1 LSNKALLQQP
11 PLATLKVCNNTKVWE
26 NTLTTLSVILI
37 LAAFLIGAGIGHL
50 LSKKVDSSDKSVR
63 NLEQKLAASEKE
75 LKRYQ
80 QEVTEHFITASHLT
94 GNIAQSYRQ
103 IHEHLASNAMRL
115 ASPDVARQILKSGG
129 SDFGLLDSNGNPLID
144 LSDVEVPRDYAPSV
158 PGGIL
163 SEDYGLTES
172 EQSKAENDAEPEL
185 LDSDSE
191 DEKDPT
197 QSVA

>member
-1 LSNKALLQQP
+1 
-11 PLATLKVCNNTKVWE
+11 
-26 NTLTTLSVILI
+26 LTTLSVILI
-37 LAAFLIGAGIGHL
+37 AAVFIIGAAVGHL
-50 LSKKVDSSDKSVR
+50 FSRKVDSGDKSVR

-94 GNIAQSYRQ
+94 SNIAQSYRQ
-103 IHEHLASNAMRL
+103 IHEHLASKAMRL
-115 ASPDVARQILKSGG
+115 ASTDVARQILKSGG

-163 SEDYGLTES
+163 SEDYGLTEA
-172 EQSKAENDAEPEL
+172 EQHKTDNVAESKAENDGGL
-185 LDSDSE
+185 DIHDDSDE

>member
-1 LSNKALLQQP
+1 MTFLSI
-11 PLATLKVCNNTKVWE
+11 
-26 NTLTTLSVILI
+26 ILI
-37 LAAFLIGAGIGHL
+37 TAAFLIGAAAGHL
-50 LSKKVDSSDKSVR
+50 FSKKVDSSDKSVR
-63 NLEQKLAASEKE
+63 NLEQKLAASERE

-103 IHEHLASNAMRL
+103 IHEHLASKAMRL

-163 SEDYGLTES
+163 SEDYGLTEAEHS
-172 EQSKAENDAEPEL
+172 KAGIKAENDTE
-185 LDSDSE
+185 SDMPDANDE

>member
-1 LSNKALLQQP
+1 MTILSI
-11 PLATLKVCNNTKVWE
+11 
-26 NTLTTLSVILI
+26 ILI
-37 LAAFLIGAGIGHL
+37 TVAFLIGAAVGHL
-50 LSKKVDSSDKSVR
+50 FSKKVDSSDKSVR
-63 NLEQKLAASEKE
+63 NLEQKLAASERE

-103 IHEHLASNAMRL
+103 IHEHLASKAMRL

-163 SEDYGLTES
+163 SEDYGLTEAEHNKAAIKVES
-172 EQSKAENDAEPEL
+172 ETESDMPDA
-185 LDSDSE
+185 DDE

>member
-1 LSNKALLQQP
+1 MIILSI
-11 PLATLKVCNNTKVWE
+11 
-26 NTLTTLSVILI
+26 ILI
-37 LAAFLIGAGIGHL
+37 TAAFLIGAAVGHL
-50 LSKKVDSSDKSVR
+50 FSKKVDSSDKSVR
-63 NLEQKLAASEKE
+63 NLEQKLAASERE

-103 IHEHLASNAMRL
+103 IHEHLAAKAMRL

-163 SEDYGLTES
+163 SEDYGLTEAEHNKAGIKVES
-172 EQSKAENDAEPEL
+172 ETESDMPDA
-185 LDSDSE
+185 DDE

>member
-1 LSNKALLQQP
+1 MTILSI
-11 PLATLKVCNNTKVWE
+11 
-26 NTLTTLSVILI
+26 ILI
-37 LAAFLIGAGIGHL
+37 TVAFLIGAAVGHL
-50 LSKKVDSSDKSVR
+50 FSKKVDSSDKSVR
-63 NLEQKLAASEKE
+63 NLEQKLAASERE

-103 IHEHLASNAMRL
+103 IHEHLASKAMRL

-163 SEDYGLTES
+163 SEDYGLTEAEHNKAGIKVES
-172 EQSKAENDAEPEL
+172 ETE
-185 LDSDSE
+185 SDMPGADDE

>member
-1 LSNKALLQQP
+1 M
-11 PLATLKVCNNTKVWE
+11 
-26 NTLTTLSVILI
+26 TTLSVILI
-37 LAAFLIGAGIGHL
+37 AAVFLIGAGVGHL
-50 LSKKVDSSDKSVR
+50 FFKKVDSSDKSVR

-80 QEVTEHFITASHLT
+80 QEVTEHFITAAHLT

-103 IHEHLASNAMRL
+103 IHEHLASKAMRL

-163 SEDYGLTES
+163 SEDYGLAEAEHNKVDS
-172 EQSKAENDAEPEL
+172 KADSKAENDSGLGTPNV
-185 LDSDSE
+185 DDE

>member
-1 LSNKALLQQP
+1 M
-11 PLATLKVCNNTKVWE
+11 
-26 NTLTTLSVILI
+26 TTLSVILI
-37 LAAFLIGAGIGHL
+37 TAAFLIGAVIGHL
-50 LSKKVDSSDKSVR
+50 FSKKVDSSDKSVR
-63 NLEQKLAASEKE
+63 NLEQKLAASERE

-103 IHEHLASNAMRL
+103 IHEHLASKAMRL

-163 SEDYGLTES
+163 SEDYGLTEAEHS
-172 EQSKAENDAEPEL
+172 KAGSKAENDTG
-185 LDSDSE
+185 SDMPDDE